1 MTFVLCGLLSS
12 GISLRRND
20 PTKNGNIALQALLP
34 LLSRPPPARNFFGS
48 FAPWDFFFFFFPPF
62 RWAGEAGGVSGCTW
76 CCVWGGFL
84 PSRSVSVEREGWK
97 CLWAFVWRER
107 ARFLLSFAFGRWR
120 WGSCPLSTDF
130 PFPCLRVCG
139 LSLILTARSTT

>member
-1 MTFVLCGLLSS
+1 MGSICEEKILQGTETSPFRLC
-12 GISLRRND
+12 SLCSAD
-20 PTKNGNIALQALLP
+20 LP
-34 LLSRPPPARNFFGS
+34 PRGNFFGS
-48 FAPWDFFFFFFPPF
+48 FAPWDFFFPPF

-76 CCVWGGFL
+76 CCVWWGFL

-97 CLWAFVWRER
+97 CFWAFVWRER
-107 ARFLLSFAFGRWR
+107 ARFLLSFAFGRWW
-120 WGSCPLSTDF
+120 WGGCPLSTDF